1 MVFESSHCEMYNK
14 INKLKAVTK
23 QELPLKIQGG
33 FTMSQQARNQFIDLL
48 CDKTTMNR
56 EEVLRMSDAEVEY
69 FHWLYFDDSPADL
82 MM

>member
-1 MVFESSHCEMYNK
+1 
-14 INKLKAVTK
+14 
-23 QELPLKIQGG
+23 
-33 FTMSQQARNQFIDLL
+33 MSQQARNQFIDLL

-69 FHWLYFDDSPADL
+69 FHWLYFDESPADL